1 MRYRIFLAALALLV
15 AIALTV
21 LVGPQLIALLGN
33 GTYKDI
39 TPVARNDPEAV
50 SLPLETQPLPIAP
63 FSAIVLSNAIA
74 DVVEQVM
81 PAVVFISAQRDTEG
95 IFFRQPAI
103 GTGSGVI
110 ISPDGY
116 ILTNNHVVDDARRL
130 VVTLLDGRTLDATL
144 IGTDPLTDLAVIKI
158 EGYNFPTAPFG
169 DATQL
174 RPGNIVVAIGNPL
187 GLEGGPTITFGIVS
201 NTERSF
207 TLGEATFYDVIQ
219 TDAAIN
225 PGNSGGPLVDLHGK
239 VVGINTVLI
248 GRAQGIGFAIGA
260 GTAQPVSQALIA
272 PPHRVIR
279 PWLGVLL
286 VTVTPAVTAEYGL
299 ARTSGVLVARL
310 VEGSP
315 AAKAGMREGDVI
327 THFEG
332 EEVAEATHLIKALW
346 RHRVGDRVEIT
357 FWRGRVEKTAVVEL
371 SVERP

>member
-1 MRYRIFLAALALLV
+1 
-15 AIALTV
+15 
-21 LVGPQLIALLGN
+21 
-33 GTYKDI
+33 
-39 TPVARNDPEAV
+39 
-50 SLPLETQPLPIAP
+50 
-63 FSAIVLSNAIA
+63 
-74 DVVEQVM
+74 
-81 PAVVFISAQRDTEG
+81 
-95 IFFRQPAI
+95 
-103 GTGSGVI
+103 
-110 ISPDGY
+110 
-116 ILTNNHVVDDARRL
+116 
-130 VVTLLDGRTLDATL
+130 VVTLYDGRTLEATL
-144 IGTDPLTDLAVIKI
+144 RGTDPLTDLAVIKI
-158 EGYNFPTAPFG
+158 EGRNFPTAPFG
-169 DATQL
+169 DTTRL

-207 TLGEATFYDVIQ
+207 TLGEVTFYDVIQ

-225 PGNSGGPLVDLHGK
+225 PGNSGGPLVDLHGE

-286 VTVTPAVTAEYGL
+286 STVTPAVATEYGL
-299 ARTSGVLVARL
+299 ARTRGVLVGRL
-310 VEGSP
+310 VESSP
-315 AAKAGMREGDVI
+315 ADKAGLREGDVI

-332 EEVAEATHLIKALW
+332 EEVVEATQMIKALW

-357 FWRGRVEKTAVVEL
+357 FWRGQEEKKAIIEL